1 MKPDRVMGFIFTSRH
16 VCEEGS
22 SKDVLLASQRK
33 PASNSAFEETEVSI
47 AILIYHGSK

>member
-1 MKPDRVMGFIFTSRH
+1 MGFIFTSRH
-16 VCEEGS
+16 VCEGGS
-22 SKDVLLASQRK
+22 SKDVLASQRK